1 MTSAS
6 PFTIE
11 NLNDY
16 DLSGLLM
23 LQVSSL
29 WKEIQEQILK
39 KHYGIT
45 HIQYVVLASICWHLL
60 NEKKEVTQIMLSK
73 YTRIAPMTISQ
84 TFKVLEKRG
93 YVYRKTNSS
102 DVRAKS
108 VFLTPEGEEV
118 VRKTAPAVMAADS
131 RFFGSLEGVDIKKFN
146 SYMLGLLRS
155 NDY

>member
-1 MTSAS
+1 MISS

-11 NLNDY
+11 NLDDY
-16 DLSGLLM
+16 DYSGLLM

-39 KHYGIT
+39 KRYGIT
-45 HIQYVVLASICWHLL
+45 HMQYVVLASICWLLL
-60 NEKKEVTQIMLSK
+60 NEKREVTQIMLSK

-84 TFKVLEKRG
+84 TFKVLEKKG
-93 YVYRKTNSS
+93 YVYRQTHSS

-108 VFLTPEGEEV
+108 VFLTPKGEELIK
-118 VRKTAPAVMAADS
+118 KTAPAIMAADG
-131 RFFGSLEGVDIKKFN
+131 RFFNSLEGEDIKKFN
-146 SYMLGLLRS
+146 AYMLGLLQS